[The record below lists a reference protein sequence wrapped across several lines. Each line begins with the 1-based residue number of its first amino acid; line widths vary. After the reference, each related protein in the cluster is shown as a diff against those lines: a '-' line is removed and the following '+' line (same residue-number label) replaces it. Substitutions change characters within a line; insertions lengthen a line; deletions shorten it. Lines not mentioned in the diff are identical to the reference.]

1 MHPIR
6 RIIAEII
13 AFLAWLVLGAV
24 WLLTV
29 PPLRALSMTCHAAA
43 VAARAA
49 CNWCRDHRN

>member
-43 VAARAA
+43 VASRAV
-49 CNWCRDHRN
+49 CDWCRENRN